1 MDPRCLLLTSHTM
14 QFDVAECS
22 MDPYFPLQEGDS
34 TGQLHILLEILS
46 SSLRRYLKCSVICG
60 RRPQNDLSISLPHRC
75 DYSDRSRPTS
85 QSSTLTTKTQLLPTA
100 SHNGLESD
108 MLKVQQVNYV
118 SRLLKNHF
126 SWNTSKLI
134 GIFRCVSPLAT
145 TCRTTDSTRIACF

>member
-1 MDPRCLLLTSHTM
+1 MDPRCLFLTSHTM

-22 MDPYFPLQEGDS
+22 MDPYLPLQEGDS

-46 SSLRRYLKCSVICG
+46 SFSRRCLKRSVICG
-60 RRPQNDLSISLPHRC
+60 HRPQNDLSISLPRRC

-85 QSSTLTTKTQLLPTA
+85 QSSTLTTKAQLLPTA
-100 SHNGLESD
+100 SHNGFESE
-108 MLKVQQVNYV
+108 MLKVQHV
-118 SRLLKNHF
+118 SCISRCPNNHS